1 MKAILFAQH
10 YAETRGLPEME
21 PYEAIVKEYGKEE
34 ARIILAAI
42 QLMLMGNMIG
52 LSMSA
57 LRARK
62 KGKPYSDSSL
72 LYEYGM
78 IIAAI
83 FIIPIALVVSF
94 VKWIFGRPNIY
105 FDTNKE

>member
-1 MKAILFAQH
+1 M
-10 YAETRGLPEME
+10 ET
-21 PYEAIVKEYGKEE
+21 YEAIVKEYGKEE
-34 ARIILAAI
+34 VRIILAAI

-52 LSMSA
+52 LPMSA

-78 IIAAI
+78 IIAVI

-105 FDTNKE
+105 FETNKE